1 VSRRS
6 VKRLALRVAAVAV
19 AGSAIAAAFAF
30 GDFSEDT
37 EPDAVPTAVV
47 TRTEFRRETPAEG
60 TLKAV
65 DSTPITAPQNA
76 QMPLKVAW
84 LVSDGERVK
93 AGDTVVRFDPTD
105 MEELLRTGRES
116 VEQAGTRMAKERAES
131 RSNEHRRDREAAM
144 AERQVKAAREFDL
157 VDEQIFSRHEI
168 IKSQIDVELAGAR
181 MEYARRV
188 KDIERSASTGK
199 LDVLSVH
206 KRQAQMLV
214 DRAEGGLAKISL
226 IAPASGVLLLR
237 RDWRGKVTGVGDTI
251 WPGQPLAEVAADA
264 SMEAEVF
271 VLEADG
277 GALTE
282 GQAATV
288 VVESAPGRTFAG
300 KLKRVAKLAKPRDPK
315 VPVQYFAVTI
325 SLERTHPEVMKI
337 GNRVRATIVEEASE
351 ALAIPR
357 QAVFTRDGVDFVY
370 RATAGGFERAPVT
383 LGPATPGRVVVTE
396 GLDDGDAI
404 ALREPD
410 AANIDSDASVHE
422 R

>member
-1 VSRRS
+1 
-6 VKRLALRVAAVAV
+6 
-19 AGSAIAAAFAF
+19 
-30 GDFSEDT
+30 
-37 EPDAVPTAVV
+37 
-47 TRTEFRRETPAEG
+47 
-60 TLKAV
+60 
-65 DSTPITAPQNA
+65 
-76 QMPLKVAW
+76 
-84 LVSDGERVK
+84 
-93 AGDTVVRFDPTD
+93 
-105 MEELLRTGRES
+105 
-116 VEQAGTRMAKERAES
+116 
-131 RSNEHRRDREAAM
+131 M

-237 RDWRGKVTGVGDTI
+237 RDWRGKITGVGDTI